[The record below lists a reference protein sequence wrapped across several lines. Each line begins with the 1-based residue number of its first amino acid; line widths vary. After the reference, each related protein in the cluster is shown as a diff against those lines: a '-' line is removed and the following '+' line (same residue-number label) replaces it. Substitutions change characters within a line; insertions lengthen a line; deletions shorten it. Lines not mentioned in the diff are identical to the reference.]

1 MRVILGVA
9 KYFNTIQGWRIENMA
24 NAAAQAPQGYDNFP
38 PAPPV
43 DTFSNGDDDDLPF

>member
-1 MRVILGVA
+1 
-9 KYFNTIQGWRIENMA
+9 MA
-24 NAAAQAPQGYDNFP
+24 NATAQAPQGYDNFA